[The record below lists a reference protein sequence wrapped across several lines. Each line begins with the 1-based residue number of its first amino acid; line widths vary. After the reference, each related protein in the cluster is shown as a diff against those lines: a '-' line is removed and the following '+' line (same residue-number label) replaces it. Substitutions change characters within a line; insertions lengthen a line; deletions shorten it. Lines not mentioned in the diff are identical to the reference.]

1 MSQNKQ
7 YNGWAN
13 YETWAVKL
21 WIDNE
26 EPSYRHAL
34 SLATEHYSDASAD
47 KTFSRSERAR
57 FGLADALKE
66 MLEDGNPLTGEA
78 SVYSDLLS
86 AALSEVNWDEIA
98 EAYIEEVQEEIDLEE
113 QEDED
118 EDEDSEGESPE
129 DEFPADSGEEN

>member
-1 MSQNKQ
+1 MSQDKR

-47 KTFSRSERAR
+47 KTFSRAERAR
-57 FGLADALKE
+57 FALAEALKE
-66 MLEDGNPLTGEA
+66 EFEDGNPLAGETNA
-78 SVYSDLLS
+78 YSDLLS
-86 AALSEVNWDEIA
+86 AALSEVDWDEIA
-98 EAYIEEVQEEIDLEE
+98 EAYIEEVQEEIDE
-113 QEDED
+113 EDED
-118 EDEDSEGESPE
+118 EDPE
-129 DEFPADSGEEN
+129 DEDPEDDNTADSGGES